1 VAHHSLGRRVSKS
14 VFPFVSLLAFSLY
27 GRGNLAFVENGNDSD
42 ELASLVIRD
51 GVALNPETA
60 IARLQMVNRKSD
72 FWMQAQR
79 LQA

>member
-1 VAHHSLGRRVSKS
+1 
-14 VFPFVSLLAFSLY
+14 
-27 GRGNLAFVENGNDSD
+27 VENGNDSD

-60 IARLQMVNRKSD
+60 KALLQMVNRKSD
-72 FWMQAQR
+72 FWMLAQR